1 MNLPATKRAPMQG
14 LPPYADTLGISIVDA
29 PDGERLYRMPFG
41 DTVLGRP
48 GFLHGGAISGLLELA
63 AMGAVIRELADE
75 RATVKPINMSVNF
88 MRGGGVHDT
97 FACAVVTRLGGR
109 VANVEAHAWQQDR
122 SKPIAS
128 AQLNL
133 LIRRS

>member
-1 MNLPATKRAPMQG
+1 MQG
-14 LPPYADTLGISIVDA
+14 LPPYADTLGISIVDG
-29 PDGERLYRMPFG
+29 PDGEQLYKMPFG

-63 AMGAVIRELADE
+63 AMGIVIRALANE
-75 RATVKPINMSVNF
+75 AATVKPINMTVSF
-88 MRGGGVHDT
+88 MRGGVVHDT
-97 FACAVVTRLGGR
+97 FASAVIARLGGR

-133 LIRRS
+133 LVRRD